1 MIESSVGVVAGGQVR
16 SYVCHMCSA
25 VLQGWYLMLLKSLV
39 IRAREIITITSFLTG
54 RFGEIVRVVAT
65 GNSDLLFQP

>member
-1 MIESSVGVVAGGQVR
+1 
-16 SYVCHMCSA
+16 
-25 VLQGWYLMLLKSLV
+25 MLPKSLV

-54 RFGEIVRVVAT
+54 GFGEIVRVVAT

>member
-1 MIESSVGVVAGGQVR
+1 MIESSVGVVVGGQVR
-16 SYVCHMCSA
+16 AYACHMCSA
-25 VLQGWYLMLLKSLV
+25 VLPSRYLMLLKSLA

-54 RFGEIVRVVAT
+54 GFGEIVRVVAT